1 MFLFA
6 QIEGKTNANVCI
18 SFPCQALFMVI
29 EKPYF
34 LSLMMLTDK
43 APAMSNTPATII
55 MSL

>member
-6 QIEGKTNANVCI
+6 QIE
-18 SFPCQALFMVI
+18 
-29 EKPYF
+29 EKRVQTFAPILLEEPHF